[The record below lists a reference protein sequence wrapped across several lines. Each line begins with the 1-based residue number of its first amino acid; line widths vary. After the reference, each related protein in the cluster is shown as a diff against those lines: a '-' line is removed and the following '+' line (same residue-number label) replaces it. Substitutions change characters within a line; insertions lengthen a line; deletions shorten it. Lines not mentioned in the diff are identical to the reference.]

1 MTPSTGTRSG
11 TTWRPGRRCGDAGS
25 MSVEMTALVFPVT
38 LVMTVLIL
46 ATWQLTAAKLDV
58 NTAAAAASRAASL
71 QTGPAD
77 AEVAARQAATAA
89 MTDAGRTCTR
99 LTVEV
104 DTSEF
109 THGGFVEVRLSCHA
123 RTGDLLG
130 LAAPGSID
138 LSAIS
143 RAPIER
149 FRELDPELSR

>member
-1 MTPSTGTRSG
+1 MTPSTGTH
-11 TTWRPGRRCGDAGS
+11 TAAVRRRRRGDTGS

-58 NTAAAAASRAASL
+58 NTAAAAAARAASL
-71 QTGPAD
+71 QTSPAD
-77 AEVAARQAATAA
+77 AEDAARQAAAGA
-89 MTDAGRTCTR
+89 MTEAGRTCTS

-104 DTSEF
+104 DTTGF

-130 LAAPGSID
+130 LAAPGSVD
-138 LSAIS
+138 LSATS
-143 RAPIER
+143 RAPVER
-149 FRELDPELSR
+149 FRELHPELLP

>member
-11 TTWRPGRRCGDAGS
+11 AIRRPGRRCRDAGS

-58 NTAAAAASRAASL
+58 NTAAAAAARAASL
-71 QTGPAD
+71 QTSPAD
-77 AEVAARQAATAA
+77 AEDAARQAAAAA
-89 MTDAGRTCTR
+89 MADAGRTCTS
-99 LTVEV
+99 LTVAVE
-104 DTSEF
+104 TSEF
-109 THGGFVEVRLSCHA
+109 THGGFVEVRLVCHA

-130 LAAPGSID
+130 LAAPGSVD
-138 LSAIS
+138 LSAAS

-149 FRELDPELSR
+149 FRELHPELSP

>member
-1 MTPSTGTRSG
+1 
-11 TTWRPGRRCGDAGS
+11 

-46 ATWQLTAAKLDV
+46 ATWQLAAAKLDV
-58 NTAAAAASRAASL
+58 NTAAAAAARAASL
-71 QTGPAD
+71 QASPAE
-77 AEVAARQAATAA
+77 AEFAAEQAAAAA
-89 MTDAGRTCTR
+89 MVDAGRTCTS

-109 THGGFVEVRLSCHA
+109 THGGSVEVRLSCHA

-138 LSAIS
+138 LVATS
-143 RAPIER
+143 RTPIER
-149 FRELDPELSR
+149 FRELHPELSR